1 VQEKDQAPGRPLVDG
16 LPALMAA
23 VGPKS
28 RKQAE
33 QWVFQLRR
41 WLPLQS
47 RALHAYAYIL
57 AGTRRWALAAGREAM
72 VDGRL
77 PAIEGVFFYELEE
90 VKEMMTGEWN
100 VSDLAGIHGVAAERM
115 GQVTAWRTEV
125 APPFL
130 LGDRPAHPAQSGLP
144 GALGQAQGF
153 VQKVSSV
160 QPAQLLD
167 AVVGGVQPDSGWAV
181 FLPTAAGLL
190 AAQGSLLDPAVAA
203 ARALGIPAVVEL
215 GGAVAELEMG
225 QRVIVDGDRGC
236 VG

>member
-1 VQEKDQAPGRPLVDG
+1 
-16 LPALMAA
+16 
-23 VGPKS
+23 
-28 RKQAE
+28 
-33 QWVFQLRR
+33 
-41 WLPLQS
+41 
-47 RALHAYAYIL
+47 
-57 AGTRRWALAAGREAM
+57 
-72 VDGRL
+72 
-77 PAIEGVFFYELEE
+77 
-90 VKEMMTGEWN
+90 
-100 VSDLAGIHGVAAERM
+100 
-115 GQVTAWRTEV
+115 VTAWRTEV